1 MNLSTLIPALVVSL
15 ATGLAT
21 GMAAAAPMSSVVDFS
36 NGAAGWDGNLP
47 PDGFGNGSWLDTS
60 LGNGAPALRSVNEA
74 WGIDY
79 VNRSNQNVL
88 GDYSKLGSVTIGL
101 DVIANSIRYRG
112 EEVMRNIVVE
122 LRDYATTPDD
132 MNFTSVWFNLGSI
145 DFTQG
150 WQSLSVTI
158 ADTTASL
165 LPSGWGGAHI
175 SGAQAGP
182 TLPSGR
188 TFADVLANV
197 DELRFS
203 THVPGEIYDLTEFDI
218 AIDNI
223 SIQAAAVPEPSTHA
237 LMLGGLGLLGWMA
250 RRKSRR
256 SLTT

>member
-1 MNLSTLIPALVVSL
+1 MNLSGLMTAVALSL
-15 ATGLAT
+15 VASIAT
-21 GMAAAAPMSSVVDFS
+21 AAPSSSFDDFS
-36 NGAAGWDGNLP
+36 QGAAGWDGNLP
-47 PDGFGNGSWLDTS
+47 KNESVGSWIDTTM
-60 LGNGAPALRSVNEA
+60 GNGAPALRSVNEA
-74 WGIDY
+74 WGIEFF
-79 VNRSNQNVL
+79 NRSNQNVL

-101 DVIANSIRYRG
+101 DIIANSIRYRG
-112 EEVMRNIVVE
+112 EEVSRNIVVE
-122 LRDYATTPDD
+122 LRDYATTPGD

-145 DFTQG
+145 DVTQG

-165 LPSGWGGAHI
+165 LPAGWGGEHI
-175 SGAQAGP
+175 LGEQAGP

-203 THVPGEIYDLTEFDI
+203 TYVPGEKYDMTEFDI

-223 SIQAAAVPEPSTHA
+223 SVQATAVPEPSTHA

-250 RRKSRR
+250 RRRSRHT
-256 SLTT
+256 LTT